1 MCGHIFQVD
10 QIMVM
15 HTECHIRLCPRK
27 RPLSKR
33 WFVAFWTRVYSSG
46 LGANTLYQRKIP
58 NHVTTICTYT
68 SFPNFTVL
76 DSTSNHR
83 FNYLLILSIAKSR
96 KPHTLQG
103 NLKTDLSPLHRLPH
117 LFHFPSPYVTTNSL
131 TSSFNQTSS
140 QTQTKPYIQPT
151 SLPSTYPPP
160 HHCLLDP
167 SSNPSNP
174 PP

>member
-83 FNYLLILSIAKSR
+83 FNYLLILPIAKSR

-103 NLKTDLSPLHRLPH
+103 NLKTDLSPLHRLTYSTFPH
-117 LFHFPSPYVTTNSL
+117 HILPPPTHSLLHLIKPHHKPKPNL
-131 TSSFNQTSS
+131 TSNPLLS
-140 QTQTKPYIQPT
+140 
-151 SLPSTYPPP
+151 PPP
-160 HHCLLDP
+160 IHHP
-167 SSNPSNP
+167 TTVS
-174 PP
+174 